1 MSWKTKP
8 SATTQFPTRAEPY
21 LDNATRTRYEREF
34 LPKYPYPTGALLP
47 ILHDL
52 QDRYHHIPTQAMVEV
67 ASFLKM
73 TPAEVMDTV
82 SFYEEFSREPRGK
95 MVISVCQSF
104 VCEAC
109 QGKPIADELKE
120 LLGIEE
126 HETTP
131 CGTFTLLPLEC
142 LGSCDTAPV
151 ALFGETL
158 HENLT
163 VDRVRALVKEAKE
176 RAAAGDGAR
185 ANGCCGGR
193 CGATGSGGGH

>member
-8 SATTQFPTRAEPY
+8 SATAQIPTRAEPY
-21 LDNATRTRYEREF
+21 LDASTKARYERDI
-34 LPKYPYPTGALLP
+34 LPKYPNLKAALLP
-47 ILHDL
+47 IL
-52 QDRYHHIPTQAMVEV
+52 QDIQHRCCHIPAQAMVEI
-67 ASFLKM
+67 ASFLKI

-95 MVISVCQSF
+95 VIISVCQSF

-109 QGKPIADELKE
+109 DSQPIVDEVKL
-120 LLGIEE
+120 LLGIDE

-131 CGTFTLLPLEC
+131 CGTFMLLPLEC

-163 VDRVRALVKEAKE
+163 VERVRALVDEAKT
-176 RAAAGDGAR
+176 RARASGDGR
-185 ANGCCGGR
+185 CCGG
-193 CGATGSGGGH
+193 GGCANGGTQG

>member
-8 SATTQFPTRAEPY
+8 SATAAIPTRAEPY
-21 LDNATRTRYEREF
+21 LDDATKARYERDI
-34 LPKYPYPTGALLP
+34 LPKYPFREGAMLP

-52 QDRYHHIPTQAMVEV
+52 QDRYRHIPTQAMVEL
-67 ASFLKM
+67 AAFLKV

-95 MVISVCQSF
+95 VVISVCQSF

-109 QGKPIADELKE
+109 DSRPIAQELKA
-120 LLGIEE
+120 LLGIDE

-163 VDRVRALVKEAKE
+163 VDRVRALVDEAK
-176 RAAAGDGAR
+176 AKAGAGAGG
-185 ANGCCGGR
+185 NGCCGGG
-193 CGATGSGGGH
+193 CGVRGNNGGGH